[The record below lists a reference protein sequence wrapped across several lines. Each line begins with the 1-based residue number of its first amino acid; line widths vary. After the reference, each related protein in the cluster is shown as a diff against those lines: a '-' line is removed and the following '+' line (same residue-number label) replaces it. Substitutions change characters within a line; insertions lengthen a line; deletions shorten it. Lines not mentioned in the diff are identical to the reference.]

1 MNITLK
7 SKLALMV
14 KLYNLLENIYKNKTS
29 EDFQDGFYN
38 LISNI
43 TNLKQEEITVEQWDT
58 KLVCFLDYTKS
69 EDWVNGYRIALSF
82 ARHFEPDYPYDIY
95 AEED

>member
-7 SKLALMV
+7 SQLAVMV
-14 KLYNLLENIYKNKTS
+14 KLYSLFENVYKDKAS

-43 TNLKQEEITVEQWDT
+43 TNLKQEEITVEQWDSH
-58 KLVCFLDYTKS
+58 LLSFLNYTKS
-69 EDWVNGYRIALSF
+69 EDWMNGYHIALSF
-82 ARHFEPDYPYDIY
+82 ARHFEPEYPYDIY